1 MANMREFKVTG
12 PDGKVIP
19 VMAPENA
26 TDDEIIKLAERKF
39 YAAPER
45 PKVDLE
51 ATKPESLRILNAEY
65 TRAVQDL
72 IDARKTGDQAKIDK
86 AEADRVSVAREIQ
99 RLGGEIPG
107 APPTSARTDTTT
119 PGGSGAPGQSFA
131 TRARQAVSGV
141 DADRA
146 LLDLAAMASGAGGSA
161 LMDRLGGSMQMP
173 SGAPTG
179 APGPQSAVQKW
190 AGAMGYGDR
199 GGRTFSEA
207 HQLEQGLRKGA
218 RIGGVQP
225 EFRFAKPPTP
235 ELSVGQRVM
244 QPMMSAPK
252 TMGALGG
259 LGMAESGMEAMN
271 RLQSGD
277 AIGAAIAGAGA
288 LGGAGQMIPSLP
300 TRVGG
305 AALGVA
311 SPLALYLYDKMRT
324 TSPQAAKQM
333 LTNVDLMGNPMP

>member
-1 MANMREFKVTG
+1 MAKMREFKVTG

-39 YAAPER
+39 YATPDR

-51 ATKPESLRILNAEY
+51 ATKPESLRILNSEY
-65 TRAVQDL
+65 TKIVQDL
-72 IDARKTGDQAKIDK
+72 ITARKAGDQAKIEK
-86 AEADRVSVAREIQ
+86 LEADRVGVAREIQ

-107 APPTSARTDTTT
+107 APPTSARTDTTP
-119 PGGSGAPGQSFA
+119 PGGPEGQSLA
-131 TRARQAVSGV
+131 MRAREALSGV
-141 DADRA
+141 PTERA
-146 LLDLAAMASGAGGSA
+146 LLDLAAMAGGAGGSA
-161 LMDRLGGSMQMP
+161 FLDRLGGGMQSP
-173 SGAPTG
+173 AGG
-179 APGPQSAVQKW
+179 PGPQSAVQKW

-235 ELSVGQRVM
+235 EPTIGQRVG
-244 QPMMSAPK
+244 QSIMSAPK
-252 TMGALGG
+252 TVGALGG

-271 RLQSGD
+271 RLQGGD

-305 AALGVA
+305 AALGAA

-324 TSPQAAKQM
+324 TSPQAAQQM
-333 LTNVDLMGNPMP
+333 LTNVDLMGNPLP